1 MTKCFLSSVG
11 NFHLLFTVATR
22 SQDLS
27 DCLFVLSRISC
38 LIFQNINNV
47 TMTSMTSTLTILQ
60 YIFTI
65 CQQQN
70 NKILVKVGLACHY
83 CPPSPPHHHQDKTL
97 FPGWLSHFW
106 GLVWLS
112 FQRHM
117 VSASPQDCNISHHNA
132 RSIKTEPCSNIK
144 ILLQRSYNWHS
155 IIWIS
160 LTLNWW

>member
-1 MTKCFLSSVG
+1 MTKCFLSSVS

-65 CQQQN
+65 CQQEN
-70 NKILVKVGLACHY
+70 NKILVKVGLACQY
-83 CPPSPPHHHQDKTL
+83 CPPSPGQDSLPRMTL
-97 FPGWLSHFW
+97 TFL
-106 GLVWLS
+106 
-112 FQRHM
+112 R
-117 VSASPQDCNISHHNA
+117 
-132 RSIKTEPCSNIK
+132 PCHSLCKDIWSVPPR
-144 ILLQRSYNWHS
+144 LQH
-155 IIWIS
+155 
-160 LTLNWW
+160 LTSKY